1 MSAIN
6 LSTIPMNLPSL
17 CIPRV
22 FPNITEARIY
32 KIFGDLKLGE
42 IERIDIVPKT
52 AENGDKYNRVF
63 VHFSRWF
70 NNTHT
75 DEVRGRLLNGKDIKI
90 IYDEPWFWKVSAY
103 RPPAPRP
110 QAAPRPRQQ
119 RPKATIELDCE
130 KEPESLAN
138 TVARSEDTYRPLQRY
153 TADQSWD
160 DNFRHRPPTRTESG
174 SEAWLGYNI
183 QNSITAPVQPRKIR
197 QHRANLSDFVKPK
210 AKRAT
215 SEVTNAIMEEALEDG
230 EVKK

>member
-1 MSAIN
+1 M
-6 LSTIPMNLPSL
+6 
-17 CIPRV
+17 
-22 FPNITEARIY
+22 
-32 KIFGDLKLGE
+32 
-42 IERIDIVPKT
+42 
-52 AENGDKYNRVF
+52 
-63 VHFSRWF
+63 
-70 NNTHT
+70 
-75 DEVRGRLLNGKDIKI
+75 RGRLLNGKDIKI

-138 TVARSEDTYRPLQRY
+138 TVARNEDTYRPLQRY